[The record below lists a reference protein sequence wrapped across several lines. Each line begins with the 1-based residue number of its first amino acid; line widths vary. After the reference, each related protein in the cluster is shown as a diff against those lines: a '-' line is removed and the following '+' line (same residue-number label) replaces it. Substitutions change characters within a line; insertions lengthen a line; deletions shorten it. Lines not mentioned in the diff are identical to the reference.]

1 MPNLVTKLLNFM
13 LFELFSFVQLFFFP
27 FGECFRRDAS
37 LTQKLTVV
45 VFEVASGNVFEVA
58 GGNETSG
65 SVVAV
70 VVAVVV
76 VVTLAT
82 LTAV

>member
-1 MPNLVTKLLNFM
+1 M
-13 LFELFSFVQLFFFP
+13 QLFFP

-70 VVAVVV
+70 VVVA
-76 VVTLAT
+76 VVTLAA
-82 LTAV
+82 LTAF